1 MSCPIP
7 RTLELSPA
15 GELSPVA
22 RRIAGESP
30 NWGANR
36 GTNKEPKPGEKPS
49 WPTTR
54 GNILAG
60 AMEKR
65 FGILADPSG
74 FARVFSGVN
83 PKHPVKSIQ
92 VFQSEIE
99 SWHPMG
105 CDTQAVLPVKPTF
118 ESLLCSITEAFG
130 NHRSRTSPTAPSCE
144 HFPSKGTCGSPKPKT
159 VRLQRLGRALK

>member
-83 PKHPVKSIQ
+83 PKRPVKSTKFFKAKSNHASPRQ
-92 VFQSEIE
+92 ELRKRFCRSSPLSNPCHGKQPMALEIKE
-99 SWHPMG
+99 VGLAPPHRP
-105 CDTQAVLPVKPTF
+105 ANTF
-118 ESLLCSITEAFG
+118 HRKEPAD
-130 NHRSRTSPTAPSCE
+130 HRS
-144 HFPSKGTCGSPKPKT
+144 PKT

>member
-7 RTLELSPA
+7 RTRKLP
-15 GELSPVA
+15 PVG
-22 RRIAGESP
+22 RRIAGESS
-30 NWGANR
+30 NRGANR
-36 GTNKEPKPGEKPS
+36 GANKEPKSGEKPS
-49 WPTTR
+49 WPTTQ
-54 GNILAG
+54 GNILAR

-118 ESLLCSITEAFG
+118 ESLPCSITEAFG